1 MKHVQFGTYGGPE
14 VLDVV
19 EGPIPEPGP
28 GQICIRAEAIGVGI
42 PDILMRTGNYAW
54 IPPLPVVPG
63 NELAGTV
70 SAVGEG
76 VTTLLVGQRVYVNAR
91 ELSQRGGCYAQY
103 MVVPAEAVF
112 ALPDS
117 LKAEH
122 AVALGNYQLAW
133 LLLNIAATP
142 KSGDDI
148 LVHAA
153 AGGVGSALVQMA
165 CAKGLNVSGVAGS
178 EEKAHYVA
186 ELGADTVIDRSRDSI
201 SERLMQ
207 RTDGTGANYIYDAVG
222 GEDFAENFERL
233 APLGTLVMFGHIAGW
248 PDPAILDPMRERF
261 GASLGFRLFSIHVLD
276 DMPDIRCHAMEE
288 AIKVMASGA
297 ALPRIHTRMPLAKAA
312 DAHRLLESGDVIGKV
327 VLTT

>member
-1 MKHVQFGTYGGPE
+1 MKSIKFGTYGGPE
-14 VLDVV
+14 VLEIID
-19 EGPIPEPGP
+19 GPVPKPGP
-28 GQICIRAEAIGVGI
+28 GEVCVRAEAIGVGV

-63 NELAGTV
+63 NELAGTI
-70 SAVGEG
+70 SAIGPG
-76 VTTLLVGQRVYVNAR
+76 VENPSVGQRVYVNAR
-91 ELSQRGGCYAQY
+91 ELPQRGGCYAEY
-103 MVVPAEAVF
+103 IVVPAAAVF

-122 AVALGNYQLAW
+122 AVSLGNYQLAW
-133 LLLNIAATP
+133 LLLNIAANP
-142 KSGDDI
+142 NAGDNL

-165 CAKGLNVSGVAGS
+165 CAKGLKVSGVAGS
-178 EEKAHYVA
+178 DEKTRYVA
-186 ELGADTVIDRSRDSI
+186 ELGANTVIDRSRESI
-201 SERLMQ
+201 SERVMQ
-207 RTDGTGANYIYDAVG
+207 RTDGKGVNYIYDAVG
-222 GEDFAENFERL
+222 GEFFADNFERL

-276 DMPDIRCHAMEE
+276 EMPDIRRHAMEE

-297 ALPRIHTRMPLAKAA
+297 ALPRIHTQMPLAEAA

-327 VLTT
+327 VLTI

>member
-1 MKHVQFGTYGGPE
+1 MKRVQFGTYGGPE
-14 VLDVV
+14 VLEIV
-19 EGPIPEPGP
+19 EGPIAEPGP
-28 GQICIRAEAIGVGI
+28 GEICIRAEAIGVGV

-70 SAVGEG
+70 SAVGAG
-76 VTTLLVGQRVYVNAR
+76 VETLSVGQRVYVNAR
-91 ELSQRGGCYAQY
+91 ELSQRGGCYAEY
-103 MVVPAEAVF
+103 VVVPAISVF

-142 KSGDDI
+142 KAGDDL

-165 CAKGLNVSGVAGS
+165 GAKGLNVSGVAGS
-178 EEKAHYVA
+178 EEKTRYVA
-186 ELGADTVIDRSRDSI
+186 ELGADTVIDRSRESI

-207 RTDGTGANYIYDAVG
+207 RTDGAGANYVYDAVG
-222 GEDFAENFERL
+222 GPDFAENFARL

-248 PDPAILDPMRERF
+248 PDPSILDPMRERF

-276 DMPDIRCHAMEE
+276 DMPDIRRHAMEE

-297 ALPRIHTRMPLAKAA
+297 ALPRIHTRMPLADAA
-312 DAHRLLESGDVIGKV
+312 DAHRMLESGDVIGKV
-327 VLTT
+327 VLEP